1 MITLTTEDAN
11 FIMELVKE
19 KAENDAMI
27 FQKMQKVMEDRK
39 QGKGGRSLSSDLG
52 INGADEVFFEIVK
65 KGYQKKKDDVARA
78 VVLLGIGSEGHEQ
91 FGD

>member
-19 KAENDAMI
+19 KAENDALI
-27 FQKMQKVMEDRK
+27 FQKMQKVMENRK

-52 INGADEVFFEIVK
+52 INGADEAFFETVK